1 MFRFA
6 IYSLIALRVLFC
18 PLFCFSA
25 PGVSHATVAGT
36 QCPEVRSCSCGAE
49 YEGALLGEVP
59 SERSNDESP
68 SEDPCQR
75 GCVCQ
80 SLVEKPS
87 KPDSIKPE
95 IWEPLAFSTVEL
107 EALLAPHFGVEVRK
121 SPLRPDLLS
130 GMAIRLAFASLLL

>member
-25 PGVSHATVAGT
+25 PGVSHATVPGS
-36 QCPEVRSCSCGAE
+36 QCPEVASCTCGGE
-49 YEGALLGEVP
+49 FESALLGDIP
-59 SERSNDESP
+59 SERSNEESP
-68 SEDPCQR
+68 SEDPCER

-87 KPDSIKPE
+87 KPDFVQPE
-95 IWEPLAFSTVEL
+95 VWEPVAYSTVEL
-107 EALLAPHFGVEVRK
+107 DALLAPHSGIEVRK

-130 GMAIRLAFASLLL
+130 GMAIRLAFASLLI